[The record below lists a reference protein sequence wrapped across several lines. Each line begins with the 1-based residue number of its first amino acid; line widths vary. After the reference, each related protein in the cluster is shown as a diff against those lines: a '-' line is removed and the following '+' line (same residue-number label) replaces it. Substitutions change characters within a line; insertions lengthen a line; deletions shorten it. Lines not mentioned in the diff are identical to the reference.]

1 MNDSSSDIPDKNNEQ
16 FSGDDS
22 QKIPE
27 NKSPETISD
36 GIFNIKISEDM
47 ALRNA
52 LRTGLVEA
60 QGSNTEKIP
69 MFVSWPHWLEDGIAC
84 MFVKDLHQLL
94 DKAVQDV
101 ALSFAKMFE
110 IDVESSVPEET
121 IEKSKIKTL
130 PQFENDK
137 ENSESETKTTT
148 ETEQK
153 PITEMSKS
161 QTPKEFPL
169 EELDENPM
177 EDFSSEI
184 GQELFK
190 EIKPDEE

>member
-1 MNDSSSDIPDKNNEQ
+1 MNDSSSDIPDKETAPL
-16 FSGDDS
+16 SGDDS

-27 NKSPETISD
+27 NKSPETMSD
-36 GIFNIKISEDM
+36 GIFNMKISEDM

-84 MFVKDLHQLL
+84 LFVKDLHQLL

-110 IDVESSVPEET
+110 FDVESSIPEAT
-121 IEKSKIKTL
+121 IEKDKIKAL
-130 PQFENDK
+130 PQFENDG
-137 ENSESETKTTT
+137 ENSKSDIKTSEK
-148 ETEQK
+148 TEQK
-153 PITEMSKS
+153 TITKESKT

-169 EELDENPM
+169 EELDESPM
-177 EDFSSEI
+177 DDFSAEI